1 MSQRLESIDGKNW
14 EEFVSAPVAVLM
26 LGKTDC
32 NACKDWTEELT
43 ELLADATKWPEVRF
57 GKMLIDTRG
66 LIGFKK
72 ANPWLAEVD
81 SLPFNVLYAKGERVK
96 SWAGCGTDRLAK
108 RLARVLEQD

>member
-1 MSQRLESIDGKNW
+1 MSDRLESIDGANW
-14 EEFVSAPVAVLM
+14 EEFISAPVAVLM

-32 NACKDWTEELT
+32 PACQAWTEELT
-43 ELLADATKWPEVRF
+43 GMLADAGRWSDVRF

-81 SLPFNVLYAKGERVK
+81 TLPFNVIYKEGERLK
-96 SWAGCGTDRLAK
+96 TFAGGGGDRLDK
-108 RLARVLEQD
+108 RLGKILG